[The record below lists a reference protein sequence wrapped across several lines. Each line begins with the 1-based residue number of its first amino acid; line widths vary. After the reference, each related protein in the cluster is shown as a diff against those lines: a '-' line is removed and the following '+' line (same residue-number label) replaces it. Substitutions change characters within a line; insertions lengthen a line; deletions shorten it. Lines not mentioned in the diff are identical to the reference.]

1 MTVHPE
7 EYMGL
12 LVDYCMLKINAVIR
26 IKETNQ
32 AWSGEDDFIMDK
44 TKIKIQVKI
53 LLSYRNIIMYCCIN
67 STLVSMFP
75 SNIEITPQLNL
86 KTDTRST
93 YCGEIHQGY
102 VELHEPS

>member
-44 TKIKIQVKI
+44 PKIKIQVKM
-53 LLSYRNIIMYCCIN
+53 LAFL
-67 STLVSMFP
+67 
-75 SNIEITPQLNL
+75 
-86 KTDTRST
+86 
-93 YCGEIHQGY
+93 
-102 VELHEPS
+102 